1 MPGLLDDFA
10 GGLLLGRPKK
20 LPPEVDAGGRMLPG
34 RFPGQIADPEA
45 LARSLHHDIPT
56 PGGPN
61 RFTDAPP
68 GAKIQGRLP
77 EGLPMTGPP
86 VPVAGG
92 PSSVGAGGGPSLLDP
107 NSIAGAQPTLPRP
120 PQFAQAP
127 QFPQTGPMP
136 PTRPPMTPGGNPPT
150 PAPAS
155 PQLTPGGNP
164 SLTPPPNPI
173 IPPKIGPPPAI
184 AAPPPITPT
193 PTPIAPAAPTATP
206 AVAGAG
212 GAAGGAAAG
221 LGGVFS
227 ALGQIAKGMS
237 GKAAP
242 APPPAKA
249 PTIQPMSQ
257 DPRSASR
264 AQGAQ
269 QAMAGILG
277 GPSLLDPRRRG
288 MG

>member
-10 GGLLLGRPKK
+10 GGLLLGRGPKK
-20 LPPEVDAGGRMLPG
+20 LPPDVAGGALGPRS
-34 RFPGQIADPEA
+34 FPGQIANPEA
-45 LARSLHHDIPT
+45 LAQSLHHDIPT
-56 PGGPN
+56 VGGPN

-86 VPVAGG
+86 ASVAGG

-107 NSIAGAQPTLPRP
+107 NSIAGVQPTLPRP

-136 PTRPPMTPGGNPPT
+136 PTRPPMTPGGNPPAT
-150 PAPAS
+150 PPTPPAS
-155 PQLTPGGNP
+155 LTPGGNP
-164 SLTPPPNPI
+164 ALTPPPNPI
-173 IPPKIGPPPAI
+173 IPPKIGAPPPM

-193 PTPIAPAAPTATP
+193 PPPIAPAAPTAAP
-206 AVAGAG
+206 AVAGA
-212 GAAGGAAAG
+212 AGGAGAG

-227 ALGQIAKGMS
+227 ALAGIAKGMT
-237 GKAAP
+237 GQAAP

-269 QAMAGILG
+269 QAMQGLLG
-277 GPSLLDPRRRG
+277 GANPLLDPRKRQG
-288 MG
+288 LV